1 MITLPALA
9 FDKLA
14 LSINTHGLGAGRY
27 YRFEYY
33 NSREAAI
40 PCDFIGHFETCF
52 GEVGIPPHRFGITGR
67 MSDRA
72 VFAINKRKHAF
83 CRSLVNWTEFVGELG
98 IYRGAERLCDLSAH
112 ESSVKYNESRG
123 TTDATPMERQSIQ
136 R

>member
-83 CRSLVNWTEFVGELG
+83 CRSLVNWTEFVGELA
-98 IYRGAERLCDLSAH
+98 IYRGAEHSCDVSAH
-112 ESSVKYNESRG
+112 ESSIGYDPHGEVAN
-123 TTDATPMERQSIQ
+123 ATGMER
-136 R
+136 RTLEG